1 MSYKG
6 RVFTNPNTGE
16 YLEFVSTSEE
26 NAGQHSTL
34 KVLIKSGGF
43 KPVMHQ
49 HLHQDESFEVI
60 SGRLSY
66 VVGDKQGSIGPGEKI
81 TMPKGVAHTHFNAEA
96 EDLIMYQTA
105 SPALD
110 FEPFVASL
118 SHLINN
124 GKVPNGKPPF
134 LQLMLWMNHL
144 KGKTCVANIP
154 IGVQKLL
161 AAVLAPVGKLAG
173 YKVFYE

>member
-6 RVFTNPNTGE
+6 KVFTNPNTGE
-16 YLEFVSTSEE
+16 YFEFISTSDETG
-26 NAGQHSTL
+26 GQYSTL

-43 KPVMHQ
+43 KPVLHK
-49 HLHQDESFEVI
+49 HLYQTEDFEVI

-66 VVGDKQGSIGPGEKI
+66 IVGDKQGSIGPGEKI
-81 TMPKGVAHTHFNAEA
+81 SMPKGVPHTHFNAEA
-96 EDLIMYQTA
+96 EDLIMYQRA

-110 FEPFVASL
+110 FEPFVASF
-118 SHLINN
+118 SHLINT
-124 GKVPNGKPPF
+124 GRVPNGQPPF
-134 LQLMLWMNHL
+134 LQLMLWMNHMQ
-144 KGKTCVANIP
+144 GKTCIANIP

-161 AAVLAPVGKLAG
+161 AAVLSPVGKLAG